1 MKDETDKSL
10 RSVSSFILH
19 PSSFPRPGVVV
30 MEPSQDRQET
40 RRRLFVALAEAVMP
54 LKGGPDPE
62 VTLELL
68 IEAVASLREHL
79 EQELAELRQE
89 QAE

>member
-1 MKDETDKSL
+1 ME
-10 RSVSSFILH
+10 SSK
-19 PSSFPRPGVVV
+19 
-30 MEPSQDRQET
+30 DRQEM
-40 RRRLFVALAEAVMP
+40 RQRLFLALAEAVIP

-68 IEAVASLREHL
+68 IEAAGLLREHL

>member
-1 MKDETDKSL
+1 MKQTKTL
-10 RSVSSFILH
+10 SVSSFIPH
-19 PSSFPRPGVVV
+19 PSSFPRGPGVVV
-30 MEPSQDRQET
+30 MESSQDRQET
-40 RRRLFVALAEAVMP
+40 RQRLFLALAEAVIP

-68 IEAVASLREHL
+68 IEAAGFLREHL